1 MNLIINLSTFDYNI
15 NSKHSNIIWSI
26 VYRLPTMVLNEFND
40 KYKNKSLHNLSKE
53 TVTLLFPGDF
63 NRLLKT
69 WKSYPYQ
76 MMFFTFSHP
85 SWFNVYPT
93 TS

>member
-1 MNLIINLSTFDYNI
+1 
-15 NSKHSNIIWSI
+15 
-26 VYRLPTMVLNEFND
+26 MVLNEFND

-53 TVTLLFPGDF
+53 TVTLLFPEDF

-76 MMFFTFSHP
+76 MWFFTFSHP
-85 SWFNVYPT
+85 S
-93 TS
+93 